1 MDRIEKWAP
10 FPVFFSF
17 FFFSYR
23 VSQND
28 ELYIV
33 LKTLSVR
40 VASCKE
46 YIALQICT

>member
-10 FPVFFSF
+10 FPVFFS